1 MKEKHSYLI
10 PTEVLYWIKKTIMRI
25 FMEFSNGK
33 IMKISLRHVELLR
46 HIIGYMLQVVLSLWY
61 RHFR

>member
-1 MKEKHSYLI
+1 MKETHSYLI

-25 FMEFSNGK
+25 FMEFSNSK
-33 IMKISLRHVELLR
+33 IMKISLRHGDLLR
-46 HIIGYMLQVVLSLWY
+46 HIIGYMLQVDLLLWY